1 MSEFDERMDSNN
13 VICPY
18 CGYDY
23 QPESEDFD
31 EDEQVEKCGA
41 CGKSFYH
48 HDVVTYDHCTRP
60 DCELNGE
67 NHKWE
72 TLSLRSGD
80 HDFCEVCGVI
90 KPLSQ
95 PPTTKEGE

>member
-31 EDEQVEKCGA
+31 EDEQVEN
-41 CGKSFYH
+41 
-48 HDVVTYDHCTRP
+48 VVP
-60 DCELNGE
+60 VE
-67 NHKWE
+67 N
-72 TLSLRSGD
+72 L
-80 HDFCEVCGVI
+80 FI
-90 KPLSQ
+90 
-95 PPTTKEGE
+95 TTM